1 MCIAYS
7 NIAFVEDVPHY
18 HSYYHISAN
27 IVCRFMGIE

>member
-7 NIAFVEDVPHY
+7 NIAFVDVPHY

-27 IVCRFMGIE
+27 VVCRFMGIE